1 MTSAYLDRP
10 LRTYKQA
17 LKERKT
23 DRGLLNFLTYQ
34 AICALPEHRK
44 NELRRAPMTLGVGHM
59 RRVV

>member
-34 AICALPEHRK
+34 AICALPDHKR
-44 NELRRAPMTLGVGHM
+44 LALITRDTPAPAPCW
-59 RRVV
+59 RVIV